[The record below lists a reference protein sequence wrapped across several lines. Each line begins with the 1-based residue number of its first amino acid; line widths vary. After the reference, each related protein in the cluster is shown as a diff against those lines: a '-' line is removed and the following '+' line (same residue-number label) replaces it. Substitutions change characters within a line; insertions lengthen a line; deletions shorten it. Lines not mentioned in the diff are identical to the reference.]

1 MVSVNEFPIAT
12 ANEIPG
18 FKIIETKGFVYG
30 LTVRSRGVGGQ
41 VSAGLLPL
49 VGSEEIKEYIS
60 MMEDSRAMMEDS
72 RAMMEDSRAMMED
85 SRDETLE
92 RLIEH
97 AKQLGGNAIVAVRF
111 DSNDI
116 SNVMQEILAY
126 GTAVVVEKEE

>member
-18 FKIIETKGFVYG
+18 FKIVETKGFVYG

-41 VSAGLLPL
+41 VSAGLRSL
-49 VGSEEIKEYIS
+49 VGGEIKEYVS
-60 MMEDSRAMMEDS
+60 
-72 RAMMEDSRAMMED
+72 MMED
-85 SRDETLE
+85 SRDEALE

-126 GTAVVVEKEE
+126 GTAVVAVKEEFFKMILNLKTNQFPE

>member
-41 VSAGLLPL
+41 VSAGLRSL
-49 VGSEEIKEYIS
+49 VGGEIKEYVS
-60 MMEDSRAMMEDS
+60 
-72 RAMMEDSRAMMED
+72 MMED
-85 SRDETLE
+85 SRDEALE

-97 AKQLGGNAIVAVRF
+97 AKQFAHLHRSARFFQCFARCTFSNAF
-111 DSNDI
+111 T
-116 SNVMQEILAY
+116 QF
-126 GTAVVVEKEE
+126 

>member
-1 MVSVNEFPIAT
+1 MCRLPRWFLLV
-12 ANEIPG
+12 
-18 FKIIETKGFVYG
+18 ETKGFVYG

-41 VSAGLLPL
+41 VSAGLRSL
-49 VGSEEIKEYIS
+49 VGGEIKEYVS
-60 MMEDSRAMMEDS
+60 
-72 RAMMEDSRAMMED
+72 MMED
-85 SRDETLE
+85 SRDEALE

-126 GTAVVVEKEE
+126 GTAVVAVKEE

>member
-49 VGSEEIKEYIS
+49 VGSEEIKEYVS
-60 MMEDSRAMMEDS
+60 
-72 RAMMEDSRAMMED
+72 MMED
-85 SRDETLE
+85 SRDEALE

>member
-1 MVSVNEFPIAT
+1 MVAVNEFPIAT

-60 MMEDSRAMMEDS
+60 MMEDSW
-72 RAMMEDSRAMMED
+72 AMMEDSRAMMED

>member
-41 VSAGLLPL
+41 VSAGLRSL
-49 VGSEEIKEYIS
+49 VGGEIKEYVS
-60 MMEDSRAMMEDS
+60 
-72 RAMMEDSRAMMED
+72 MMED
-85 SRDETLE
+85 SRDEALE

-126 GTAVVVEKEE
+126 GTAVVVEKRRIIWL

>member
-49 VGSEEIKEYIS
+49 VGGEIKEYIS
-60 MMEDSRAMMEDS
+60 MMEDS

>member
-18 FKIIETKGFVYG
+18 FKIVETKGFVYG

-41 VSAGLLPL
+41 VSAGLRSL
-49 VGSEEIKEYIS
+49 VGGEIKEYVS
-60 MMEDSRAMMEDS
+60 
-72 RAMMEDSRAMMED
+72 MMED
-85 SRDETLE
+85 SRDEALE

-126 GTAVVVEKEE
+126 GTAVVAVKKNNLVVILFFKMILNLKTNQFPE

>member
-72 RAMMEDSRAMMED
+72 R
-85 SRDETLE
+85 DETL
-92 RLIEH
+92 
-97 AKQLGGNAIVAVRF
+97 K
-111 DSNDI
+111 D
-116 SNVMQEILAY
+116 
-126 GTAVVVEKEE
+126 

>member
-1 MVSVNEFPIAT
+1 MIWDALCRLPRWFLLV
-12 ANEIPG
+12 
-18 FKIIETKGFVYG
+18 ETKGFVYG

-41 VSAGLLPL
+41 VSAGLRSL
-49 VGSEEIKEYIS
+49 VGGEIKEYVS
-60 MMEDSRAMMEDS
+60 MMEDSREEA
-72 RAMMEDSRAMMED
+72 
-85 SRDETLE
+85 LE

-126 GTAVVVEKEE
+126 GTAVVAVKEE

>member
-30 LTVRSRGVGGQ
+30 LTVRIRGVGGQ
-41 VSAGLLPL
+41 VSAGLRSL
-49 VGSEEIKEYIS
+49 VGGEIKEYVS
-60 MMEDSRAMMEDS
+60 
-72 RAMMEDSRAMMED
+72 MMED
-85 SRDETLE
+85 SRDEALE

>member
-41 VSAGLLPL
+41 VSAGLRSL
-49 VGSEEIKEYIS
+49 VGGEIKEYVS
-60 MMEDSRAMMEDS
+60 
-72 RAMMEDSRAMMED
+72 MMED
-85 SRDETLE
+85 SRDEALE

-126 GTAVVVEKEE
+126 GTAVVVEKERIIWL

>member
-72 RAMMEDSRAMMED
+72 RAMMEDSR
-85 SRDETLE
+85 DETLE

-97 AKQLGGNAIVAVRF
+97 AKQLGGIAIVAVRF

>member
-1 MVSVNEFPIAT
+1 MKYQVL
-12 ANEIPG
+12 
-18 FKIIETKGFVYG
+18 KLLKQK
-30 LTVRSRGVGGQ
+30 VRSRGVGGQ
-41 VSAGLLPL
+41 VSAGLRSL
-49 VGSEEIKEYIS
+49 VGGEIKEYVS
-60 MMEDSRAMMEDS
+60 
-72 RAMMEDSRAMMED
+72 MMED
-85 SRDETLE
+85 SRDEALE

>member
-18 FKIIETKGFVYG
+18 FKIIETKGF
-30 LTVRSRGVGGQ
+30 TVRSRGVGCQ
-41 VSAGLLPL
+41 VSAGLRSL
-49 VGSEEIKEYIS
+49 VGGEIKEYVS
-60 MMEDSRAMMEDS
+60 
-72 RAMMEDSRAMMED
+72 MMED
-85 SRDETLE
+85 SRDEALE

>member
-1 MVSVNEFPIAT
+1 MRFIMVSVNEFPIAT

-41 VSAGLLPL
+41 VSAGLRSL
-49 VGSEEIKEYIS
+49 VGGEIKEYVS
-60 MMEDSRAMMEDS
+60 
-72 RAMMEDSRAMMED
+72 MMED
-85 SRDETLE
+85 SRDEALE

>member
-12 ANEIPG
+12 A
-18 FKIIETKGFVYG
+18 IETKGFVYG

-41 VSAGLLPL
+41 VSAGLRSL
-49 VGSEEIKEYIS
+49 VGGEIKEYVS
-60 MMEDSRAMMEDS
+60 
-72 RAMMEDSRAMMED
+72 MMED
-85 SRDETLE
+85 SRDEALE